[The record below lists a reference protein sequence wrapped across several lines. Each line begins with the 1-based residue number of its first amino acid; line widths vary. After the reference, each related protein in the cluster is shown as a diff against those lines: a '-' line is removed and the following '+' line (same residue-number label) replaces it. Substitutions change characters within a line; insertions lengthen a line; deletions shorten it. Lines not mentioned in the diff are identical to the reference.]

1 MLDAIHRLYHGVS
14 AQQLLEVFAE
24 FFDIEEA
31 GPVTPEFAVQVV
43 ERGALC
49 LVRPDGTGVW
59 LTPRPDAFTRVRALD
74 GAYLEHAL
82 REHDIDV
89 TYQHGVQHV
98 VDTVAEG
105 RAAVGVLIRPTGI
118 VEIRRTAD
126 ERVLMPPKST
136 FFTPKLR
143 TGPVLRPLD

>member
-1 MLDAIHRLYHGVS
+1 LYHGIT
-14 AQQLLEVFAE
+14 ADDLLELLARS
-24 FFDIEEA
+24 FDAQEA
-31 GPVTPEFAVQVV
+31 GPVTPACATEVV
-43 ERGALC
+43 ARGALC

-59 LTPRPDAFTRVRALD
+59 LTPKPAVFADVRALD

-82 REHDIDV
+82 RERDIDV
-89 TYQHGVQHV
+89 TYQHGVQQ
-98 VDTVAEG
+98 VADSVASG
-105 RAAVGVLIRPTGI
+105 AASVGVLIRPTSI

-126 ERVLMPPKST
+126 ERLLMPPKST

>member
-1 MLDAIHRLYHGVS
+1 VRVDD
-14 AQQLLEVFAE
+14 LLQWFEDY
-24 FFDIEEA
+24 FDTSEA
-31 GPVTPEFAVQVV
+31 GPVTAAFAAEVV
-43 ERGALC
+43 TRGAMC

-59 LTPRPDAFTRVRALD
+59 LTPKTATFEFVRALD

-82 REHDIDV
+82 RDRDIDV

-98 VDTVAEG
+98 VDTLATG
-105 RAAVGVLIRPTGI
+105 GATAGVLIRPTSI

-126 ERVLMPPKST
+126 ERLLMPPKST

-143 TGPVLRPLD
+143 TGPVLRLLD